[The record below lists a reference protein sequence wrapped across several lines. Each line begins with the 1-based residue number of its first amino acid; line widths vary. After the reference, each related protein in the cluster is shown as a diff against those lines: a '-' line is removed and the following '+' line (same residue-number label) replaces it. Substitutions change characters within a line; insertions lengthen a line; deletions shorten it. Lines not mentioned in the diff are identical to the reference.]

1 MNGDLARFTSFFA
14 PRESERVREFRLPF
28 DIDADGAGGSSSKE
42 VVIIGGNFSYSAGG
56 SHAQN
61 VAIYDEDSK
70 AVTALK
76 GNQHDR
82 AATYFR
88 ESLQLNPMI
97 WEAFEG
103 LCALGTWRVARSGSV
118 ANSPQAKSPNWT

>member
-1 MNGDLARFTSFFA
+1 MYGQVRGMIVALRPFSDSRVASTVSRLVPHTFPDEATLRCRAGTS
-14 PRESERVREFRLPF
+14 
-28 DIDADGAGGSSSKE
+28 
-42 VVIIGGNFSYSAGG
+42 
-56 SHAQN
+56 
-61 VAIYDEDSK
+61 
-70 AVTALK
+70 ALK

-118 ANSPQAKSPNWT
+118 ADSPQAKSPNWT